1 MVLKMTTKVIVRIM
15 MQEIMTMLIMT
26 IDHGYFWSPRPHDIF
41 QE

>member
-15 MQEIMTMLIMT
+15 MQKIMTMLIMT
-26 IDHGYFWSPRPHDIF
+26 VDHGYWTPRPHDIF